1 MRYRDIYQF
10 GAIKYYQLSHP
21 YIFVVQGRNLDDCHY
36 IDSEILNTLTGHD
49 FKMTL
54 SAKTL
59 DACDIFQKYVYTA
72 RKCELFDYFNKFDD
86 HIEMLRPD
94 LFFTAGN
101 KTLQSGMLDELFK
114 MANTYPK
121 RVIMLDDMNGVFLQK
136 LASDFPEYY
145 AKLPK
150 NNVFTADD
158 IDALNEYYAQLNRYY
173 LNFTLEKNHMSFT
186 EQGLFE

>member
-21 YIFVVQGRNLDDCHY
+21 YIFVVQGRNLGDCHY
-36 IDSEILNTLTGHD
+36 IDSEILNALTDHD

-59 DACDIFQKYVYTA
+59 DACDIFQKYIHTA
-72 RKCELFDYFNKFDD
+72 CKCELFDYFNKFDD
-86 HIEMLRPD
+86 HIEML
-94 LFFTAGN
+94 
-101 KTLQSGMLDELFK
+101 QSGMLDKLFK
-114 MANTYPK
+114 IVNTYPK

-150 NNVFTADD
+150 
-158 IDALNEYYAQLNRYY
+158 
-173 LNFTLEKNHMSFT
+173 K
-186 EQGLFE
+186 FEFYTGKES